1 VEWSSFIPLFFHALF
16 GGNPLA
22 VGVYFKV
29 YIDIGKELICTFVA
43 TMSRIL
49 AIDYGRK
56 RTGIAVTDP
65 MQIIANGLTTV
76 STHQLMDFLLNYIK
90 QEPVERIIIGHPKQ
104 MNNEDSE
111 NMKNII
117 PFMNRLTK
125 LLPDMPVELV
135 DERFTSVLAH
145 QAMLAGGLKK
155 KDRQN
160 KALVDEISATIILQS
175 YLESKKY

>member
-1 VEWSSFIPLFFHALF
+1 VEWSSFIPLFFYALF

-117 PFMNRLTK
+117 PFMNRLKK

-175 YLESKKY
+175 YLESKNY